1 MANVGIS
8 PAEQRTKG
16 VRMSGRRD
24 LHSRSRRLAIIVLVT
39 ACAALGISACRRHH
53 RQVLAR
59 ALRLNGNTSTS
70 ARPTNDAM
78 NEHQMKTSLAAAAGW
93 ADLLGSEELA
103 LDVETRAHAAQRV
116 STIIKRAITALNR
129 DIGLMGDSRHSSS
142 AAYIPADTA
151 MLLALSVKAFEA
163 AAGGAFELDA
173 GPGLIVDCP
182 PGTYR
187 QMIDHLL
194 ENAIKY
200 SPADHPIRVTTRDE
214 DGMVVT
220 SISDDG
226 IGLPDDVD
234 IFAPYVR
241 AVPDGY
247 PDGRGLGLHIVRTL
261 AEQYGGLA
269 MAQRN
274 AGAGSTFSVSLPA
287 SSPSK

>member
-1 MANVGIS
+1 
-8 PAEQRTKG
+8 
-16 VRMSGRRD
+16 MSGRRG
-24 LHSRSRRLAIIVLVT
+24 LHSRSRRLTGIVLVT
-39 ACAALGISACRRHH
+39 AIATLGISVCRRHH
-53 RQVLAR
+53 RQILAR
-59 ALRLNGNTSTS
+59 ALRLNS
-70 ARPTNDAM
+70 ADSARVRPTNDAM
-78 NEHQMKTSLAAAAGW
+78 HEHQVKTSLAAAAGW

-129 DIGLMGDSRHSSS
+129 DVGLTGDSRHPSS
-142 AAYIPADTA
+142 AAHIPADTA
-151 MLLALSVKAFEA
+151 MLLALSVKSFEA

-182 PGTYR
+182 PGAYR

-226 IGLPDDVD
+226 MGIPDDVD

-241 AVPDGY
+241 AVSDGSPDGS
-247 PDGRGLGLHIVRTL
+247 GLGLHIVRTL
-261 AEQYGGLA
+261 AERYGGLA

-274 AGAGSTFSVSLPA
+274 AGAGSTFSVRLPA